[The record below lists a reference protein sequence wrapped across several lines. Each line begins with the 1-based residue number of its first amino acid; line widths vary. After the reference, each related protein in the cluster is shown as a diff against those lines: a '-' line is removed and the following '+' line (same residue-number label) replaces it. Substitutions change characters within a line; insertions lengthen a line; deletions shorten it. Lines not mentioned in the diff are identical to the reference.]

1 MENMMELEALQLDAL
16 REVASIG
23 AGHAATAL
31 SQLTDR
37 RIMIS
42 VPEIQMATREQ
53 LATQLGGPSESVV
66 AITVQILGDLT
77 GHTMLVLTRANARAL
92 CNFLLGEQGGAD
104 ADLTDLQVSTLREAG
119 NILGAAYLN
128 ALATL
133 MDMILLPSVPTVTT
147 ATWGAVLEQAGHEDV
162 SVVLCA
168 AAKFTLSDPESGPS
182 LIGRLLH
189 LPDSVSLATIL
200 KTIGVEFG

>member
-1 MENMMELEALQLDAL
+1 MKLQALQLDAL
-16 REVASIG
+16 REVANIG

-42 VPEIQMATREQ
+42 VPEIHVATSEDI
-53 LATQLGGPSESVV
+53 AKQLGGPSESVV
-66 AITVQILGDLT
+66 AITLQILGDLT
-77 GHTMLVLTRANARAL
+77 GHVLLVLTRANARSL

-104 ADLTDLQVSTLREAG
+104 ADLTDLQVSTLQEAG

-128 ALATL
+128 ALSNF
-133 MDMILLPSVPTVTT
+133 MGMILLPSVPTVTT
-147 ATWGAVLEQAGHEDV
+147 ATWGAILEKAGHEDV

-168 AAKFTLSDPESGPS
+168 STKFTLSDPESGPS

-189 LPDSVSLATIL
+189 LPDSASLATIF

>member
-1 MENMMELEALQLDAL
+1 MTNNIELQALQLDAL
-16 REVASIG
+16 REVANIG

-42 VPEIQMATREQ
+42 VPEIHLATREQ
-53 LATQLGGPSESVV
+53 LATLLGGPSESVV
-66 AITVQILGDLT
+66 AITVQILGDLA
-77 GHTMLVLTRANARAL
+77 GHTMFVLTRANARSL
-92 CNFLLGEQGGAD
+92 CNFLLGEQGGGD
-104 ADLTDLQVSTLREAG
+104 ADLTELQVSTLLEAG

-133 MDMILLPSVPTVTT
+133 MGMILLPSVPTVTT
-147 ATWGAVLEQAGHEDV
+147 ATWGVVLEQAGHEDV

-168 AAKFTLSDPESGPS
+168 SAKFTLSDPESGPS
-182 LIGRLLH
+182 IIGRLLH
-189 LPDSVSLATIL
+189 LPDAVSLATIL
-200 KTIGVEFG
+200 KTIGVECG